1 MYANS
6 FIFAKILL
14 TLAEHFPEDKVNQWL
29 ENAEVIKMTDDELIL
44 FSPSHENLISLRE
57 HCRPYILD
65 SLNNLFQCN
74 VTLEIWGPQEL
85 ELYNQSKKKE
95 PDYLKPGYLFSDFLV
110 GNSNEI
116 AFKIAKA
123 IAAAPGNE
131 TYNPLCI
138 YGPSGTG
145 KTHLLCAIA
154 NEIHI
159 NNPRLNVC
167 YIQADVFVGE
177 LIWSLRSGTH
187 DEFRRKYRSVDV
199 MIVEDIQFFAG
210 KATTQEEFYYLIDYL
225 YQNQTQLIFSANC
238 YPALIPGIED
248 YLSSKFEQGIVIG
261 VDVPELDIRKKLV
274 SRLAQKYKL
283 MLNDEAISYIAEIV
297 PENFRKITGALK
309 RLRAA
314 RDIDGVA
321 LTTAQ
326 IKEML
331 EQLL

>member
-29 ENAEVIKMTDDELIL
+29 ENAEVIKSTDDELIL
-44 FSPSHENLISLRE
+44 FSPSCENLISLRE
-57 HCRPYILD
+57 HCRPYILEC
-65 SLNNLFQCN
+65 LKNLFQCN
-74 VTLEIWGPQEL
+74 ATLEIWGPQEL

-110 GNSNEI
+110 GNSNEM

-159 NNPRLNVC
+159 NNPELNVC
-167 YIQADVFVGE
+167 YVLADVFVGE

-187 DEFRRKYRSVDV
+187 DAFRRKYRSLDV
-199 MIVEDIQFFAG
+199 LIVEDIQFLAG
-210 KATTQEEFYYLIDYL
+210 KTTTQEEFYYLFDYL
-225 YQNQTQLIFSANC
+225 YQNHKQLIFSANGH
-238 YPALIPGIED
+238 PALIPGIED
-248 YLSSKFEQGIVIG
+248 YLSSKFEQGIIIG
-261 VDVPELDIRKKLV
+261 IDIPELDIRKTFISSLGK
-274 SRLAQKYKL
+274 KYKL
-283 MLNDEAISYIAEIV
+283 TLTDEAISCIAEIV
-297 PENFRKITGALK
+297 PENFRKITGVMK

-314 RDIDGVA
+314 RDIDG
-321 LTTAQ
+321 TTL
-326 IKEML
+326 IRRHDI
-331 EQLL
+331 